1 MAERGLIPG
10 LRHSRVALL
19 VVATDEE
26 MMVTQHATALLR
38 ANRREGNRRKNG
50 LMTLIADAPTHNQQ
64 MNRAEGE
71 MP

>member
-1 MAERGLIPG
+1 
-10 LRHSRVALL
+10 
-19 VVATDEE
+19 
-26 MMVTQHATALLR
+26 MMVTQHATALLER
-38 ANRREGNRRKNG
+38 TEGEGNRRKNG